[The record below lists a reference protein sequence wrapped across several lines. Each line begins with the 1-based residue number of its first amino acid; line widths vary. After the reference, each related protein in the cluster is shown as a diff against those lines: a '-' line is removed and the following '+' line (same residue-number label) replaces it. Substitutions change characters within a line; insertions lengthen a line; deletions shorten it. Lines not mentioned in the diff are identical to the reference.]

1 MGQRVIPVA
10 VTAEYIGGDGV
21 TLGAA
26 GSHNSVLIE
35 YDFRSA
41 GPQWEG
47 VSGRYVLWTNPQ
59 GNNTNRINLGVSEKV
74 AGYEG
79 VYQAAPPADAMCV
92 PGWAEMVVVGFTM
105 DGDKEVTKIKT
116 EPSRFRVLPGSSRAA
131 DNEGI
136 APTVADQLQAEI
148 EAVETRKVNK
158 PVSPY
163 DADGKTG
170 QILESLGGGQTRW
183 RDENVATKAVVDEVL
198 SSHPDWVTTVQNG
211 AVSYPKLADDVK
223 ELGDLFYDFQ
233 VKRFRRYHTDCYV
246 VRVPLNDEDGNQ
258 IDPYIAFDEVDTPTE
273 YARKNHTTL
282 TINGNS
288 SLRIKN
294 SDPPSS
300 VVGNC
305 LSRGEL
311 IFHND
316 LASSVE
322 FNANGAK
329 YISINADRSITEHS
343 VYMTA
348 DELQAAGAYT
358 LFTIYYKLV
367 ANGAATDLT
376 NLTDDDGKLVSSR
389 EVPGNVIGITSDKTL
404 IFLQNDGRVPESY
417 GLSAVQMQEIMLEEG
432 AVNAWYLDGG
442 RSQSMTYKGT
452 KVGRNIDDYG
462 TVERMIRFKLNFKRD
477 RSPYSKSIADIYEK
491 IGEEKQNTVAQVMGA
506 VNKIRIADSTSEN
519 ILDIAKRMYQ
529 GRILLVYSGDDHADW
544 LPAPGADYKWAMF
557 EVINFGTQILV
568 TATRYDGKR
577 KARITYHDG
586 AWENWEF
593 EPTIIQGETD
603 DLAIPS
609 GETSVVSINVAN
621 PESRPVSVSAL
632 PLNTSWAIATLG
644 SIGTNAVQ
652 FSVRNLNTSQSI
664 TCRLRYSITLG

>member
-41 GPQWEG
+41 GPQWDDI
-47 VSGRYVLWTNPQ
+47 SGRYVLWTNPQ
-59 GNNTNRINLGVSEKV
+59 GNSTNRINLGVSEKV
-74 AGYEG
+74 EGYEG

-105 DGDKEVTKIKT
+105 EDDKEITKVKT

-163 DADGKTG
+163 DADGKEG
-170 QILESLGGGQTRW
+170 QILESLGDGKTRW
-183 RDENVATKAVVDEVL
+183 RDEKTATQEDIDAVL
-198 SSHPDWVTTVQNG
+198 SSHLDWVTTVEDG

-223 ELGDLFYDFQ
+223 DLGDLFYDFE

-246 VRVPLNDEDGNQ
+246 VRVPLTDEDGHQ
-258 IDPYIAFDEVDTPTE
+258 IDPYIAFDTVNTPTE
-273 YARKNHTTL
+273 HARKNHTTL

-288 SLRIKN
+288 SLRIKD
-294 SDPPSS
+294 STSS

-305 LSRGEL
+305 FSRGEL

-322 FNANGAK
+322 FEASDAK

-343 VYMTA
+343 VYMSA
-348 DELQAAGAYT
+348 DALRAAGAYT

-367 ANGAATDLT
+367 ANGTATDLSDV
-376 NLTDDDGKLVSSR
+376 TDDEGELVSTR
-389 EVPGNVIGITSDKTL
+389 EMPGNVIGITDDKTM

-417 GLSAVQMQEIMLEEG
+417 GLSAAQMQAIMLEEG
-432 AVNAWYLDGG
+432 AVEAWYLDGG
-442 RSQSMTYKGT
+442 RSQSMTYQGT
-452 KVGRNIDDYG
+452 KVGRNIDGYG
-462 TVERMIRFKLNFKRD
+462 TVERMIRFKLNVKKDRD
-477 RSPYSKSIADIYEK
+477 PYSSAVADIYAK
-491 IGEEKQNTVAQVMGA
+491 IGEEKQNTVAQVMGS
-506 VNKIRIADSTSEN
+506 VNKIRIAESTSEN
-519 ILDIAKRMYQ
+519 ILDIAKRMYE
-529 GRILLVYSGDDHADW
+529 GRILLIYSGDDDADW
-544 LPAPGADYKWAMF
+544 LPAPGANYRWAMF
-557 EVINFGTQILV
+557 EVINFGSQILV

-586 AWENWEF
+586 AWGDWEF
-593 EPTIIQGETD
+593 EPTIIQGE
-603 DLAIPS
+603 S
-609 GETSVVSINVAN
+609 ETLTISANQSAVVSFDFEN
-621 PESRPVSVSAL
+621 PENRPVGVSAI
-632 PLNTSWAIATLG
+632 PLNTSWATVTLG
-644 SIGTNAVQ
+644 SIGLRGVQ
-652 FSVRNLNTSQSI
+652 FSVRNINSSQAIECKVRFTIHLS
-664 TCRLRYSITLG
+664 